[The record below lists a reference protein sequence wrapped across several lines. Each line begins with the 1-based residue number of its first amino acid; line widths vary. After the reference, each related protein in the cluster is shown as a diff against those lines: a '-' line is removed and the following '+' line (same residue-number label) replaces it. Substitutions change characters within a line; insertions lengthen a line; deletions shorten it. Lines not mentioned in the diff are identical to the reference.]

1 MSMYIV
7 SIRPGLFRL
16 IMFPFLSSATLLL
29 TKNCGTILRNKTK
42 RYCVIELHYLARAS
56 AALKVCGYCIV
67 ASNSLNSNLLFPIG
81 KYMLLDNKILGRPII
96 LYITMSVDEIFY
108 GKNCHQRN

>member
-1 MSMYIV
+1 MSIYGIH
-7 SIRPGLFRL
+7 SARFFRL

-29 TKNCGTILRNKTK
+29 TKNCGTIFRNKTK

-67 ASNSLNSNLLFPIG
+67 ASNSVNSNLLFPIG

-96 LYITMSVDEIFY
+96 LYITMSARTPLMLLYI
-108 GKNCHQRN
+108 